1 MNKKLGKIERK
12 LFHAYLRDTG
22 CELTAKDVKKLLIY
36 VNDLENRGNQRL
48 HNEVLRTAG
57 QNVMLNLAV
66 SAWALVAKRLAEVLK
81 AINDAKHID
90 LVNGRMEICL
100 SVIPG
105 LVDGDLIEAVLK
117 DYETMAAESEEK

>member
-22 CELTAKDVKKLLIY
+22 CELTAEEVKKILIY
-36 VNDLENRGNQRL
+36 VYDLEDKGYERL

-66 SAWALVAKRLAEVLK
+66 SAWAGIAKKLAEVLK
-81 AINDAKHID
+81 TINDTKCLD
-90 LVNGRMEICL
+90 LVDGRRQICISL
-100 SVIPG
+100 IPG
-105 LVDGDLIEAVLK
+105 LDDDLIEAVLK
-117 DYETMAAESEEK
+117 DYETMSAKSEEK